1 MASRRSL
8 SEEGPFGQYSFG
20 DYLLDRRAGTLP
32 CGGAEIGLRSKSFD
46 VLAHLV
52 ERHGRL
58 VEREE
63 LMQAVWPDVEVT
75 DESVTRC
82 IADIR
87 KALSDDAQRLI
98 RTVPRRGYL
107 FAAPVATLI
116 PEPPRSQAAAP
127 EVVTRQPWRS
137 RIKWICAVL
146 APTLLVAGAFVWRSW
161 RGSEKAGPQRAFPL
175 ITLPGL
181 ARYPSFSPEG
191 DRVAFTWTGP
201 KQDNT
206 DVYVQQIGA
215 GSPMRLTTDPAN
227 DYNPVWSPD
236 GRWIAFLRRDREDAS
251 RSELRLIAPLGG
263 VERKLAEIRVPNT
276 YFLIPPYLGWCPD
289 SQCVVVANSA
299 VEGRGTALFAVSL
312 DTGEKTQLTRFEG
325 LGGDTNPAISPDGK
339 WLVFRRQSGGRWV
352 GELYC
357 LSLGP
362 GLKPVGDPQRLTPL
376 ELDAG
381 YPAWMPDGEE
391 ILFSTEA
398 AEVRGSLWRIAASG
412 HNTPERLPF
421 VGEDGMMPVVSR
433 PQPGRPS
440 RLVYVRSFQDSNIWR
455 IQTPA
460 PGAPASAPV
469 MVISSSRRECVPQLS
484 PDGRRVAFASDRS
497 GTWEIWISDADGSNA
512 VQITF
517 FETAAGAPGWSPD
530 RERIVFD
537 GPSEGRR
544 DLFAAPASG
553 GKPRNLTFHPAN
565 YTRPSFSRDG
575 KWIYFTSDRTGERQ
589 IWKMPSSGG
598 EAIQV
603 TTNGAF
609 AAFESPDG
617 RYLYYNQTMERPS
630 PLWRVPTSG
639 GEPVKVLDGVVL
651 CAFAVVDQGIYYIDR
666 PSGNGGLLY
675 NDRPSGTTR
684 LQYFNLASRQSTT
697 VANSLGSIY
706 LGLTASKDG
715 RTIFYSRVDSSLD
728 DLMLVENFR

>member
-1 MASRRSL
+1 MKRVRLLRRL
-8 SEEGPFGQYSFG
+8 HYI
-20 DYLLDRRAGTLP
+20 LDRRAGTLRR
-32 CGGAEIGLRSKSFD
+32 GDAAVDLRSKSFE
-46 VLAHLV
+46 VLVYLV

-63 LMQAVWPDVEVT
+63 LMRAVWPDVEVT
-75 DESVTRC
+75 DESITRC

-98 RTVPRRGYL
+98 RTMPRRGYL

-116 PEPPRSQAAAP
+116 PEPPRTQAAAP
-127 EVVTRQPWRS
+127 EVVTRLPWNP
-137 RIKWICAVL
+137 RISWIWAVL
-146 APTLLVAGAFVWRSW
+146 VPAFLVAGAFVWRSW
-161 RGSEKAGPQRAFPL
+161 RGLEKAVPQRAVPL
-175 ITLPGL
+175 ITLAGL

-206 DVYVQQIGA
+206 DIYVQQIGA

-236 GRWIAFLRRDREDAS
+236 GRWIAFLRRDREDTS

-289 SQCVVVANSA
+289 SHCVVVANSA
-299 VEGRGTALFAVSL
+299 VGGRGTALFAVSL
-312 DTGEKTQLTRFEG
+312 DTGEQSQLTRFEG
-325 LGGDTNPAISPDGK
+325 PGGDTNPAVSPDGK
-339 WLVFRRQSGGRWV
+339 WLVFRRQSGGGWT
-352 GELYC
+352 GELYR

-362 GLKPVGDPQRLTPL
+362 GLKPVGDAQRLTPA

-381 YPAWMPDGEE
+381 YPTWMPDGEE

-398 AEVRGSLWRIAASG
+398 AEVRGSLWRTAVFG
-412 HNTPERLPF
+412 HKAPERLPF

-455 IQTPA
+455 IQTST
-460 PGAPASAPV
+460 PGSPASAPPV
-469 MVISSSRRECVPQLS
+469 MAISSSRRECVPQLS
-484 PDGRRVAFASDRS
+484 PDGRHVAFGSDRS
-497 GTWEIWISDADGSNA
+497 GAWEVWVSDLDGSNA
-512 VQITF
+512 VQMTF

-530 RERIVFD
+530 GERIVFD

-544 DLFAAPASG
+544 DLFVVPAVG
-553 GKPRNLTFHPAN
+553 GKPRSLSVHPAN
-565 YTRPSFSRDG
+565 CTRPSFSRDG
-575 KWIYFTSDRTGERQ
+575 KWIYFTSNRTGERQ

-603 TTNGAF
+603 TSNGAF

-617 RYLYYNQTMERPS
+617 RYLYYNQTMEKPS
-630 PLWRVPTSG
+630 PLWRVPASG
-639 GEPVKVLDGVVL
+639 GVPVKVLDGVVL
-651 CAFAVVDQGIYYIDR
+651 GAFAVIDRGIYYIDR
-666 PSGNGGLLY
+666 PAGNGGLLY

-684 LQYFNLASRQSTT
+684 LRYFDLASRQSTT
-697 VANSLGSIY
+697 VANGLGSVY

-715 RTIFYSRVDSSLD
+715 RTVFYSRVDSSLD